1 MSEENKNLPK
11 VEKVEN
17 NEEKGSKKRDII
29 KNVAIIF
36 LAVML
41 LLTFFSNTIMNYS
54 LPQVSTQSIESGT
67 IKTQVRG
74 KGTIEL
80 VDPYNVIMDET
91 RTIASVRVKEGD
103 EVQEGDVLYVLEGI
117 ESEELATAKKDL
129 KTAET
134 AYLTG
139 LLDGSITMTTNS
151 EDAAAIQKNLAALQ
165 SVIDARQA
173 DIDLHTNNVN
183 TLTLQLKALGGT
195 YKADTTQYSID
206 VINAQRAVDLAKANR
221 DVYADLEKAYQ
232 AAVEARDNP
241 GTDEQGQPL
250 PPGPGPTPE
259 QTEGHNKYVEL
270 DKKVTEANSVLATK
284 KYNQDIAEAN
294 SSNDPNAAK
303 KVEIQRQIDIETE
316 GITLSKKALDDAQAN
331 KDKYVKE
338 MTGQVKGSSAVDEIN
353 NLRDKVAKLE
363 AKTMGSEIK
372 SPVTGK
378 VVTVSK
384 QAGEK
389 TEPKETVAVIQV
401 EGKGLCTK
409 ISVETRQANKVKVGD
424 PVMIEDYF
432 YYGCTANLAAIQP
445 DKDDPKNKRTLLFDL
460 VGEDFQAGG
469 TVSLAVGQANQ
480 SFNLVI
486 PKSGLREDTK
496 GKYILILESKAVPFG
511 TRYIA
516 KKVDVTQVYAE
527 DDMNVAIEA
536 AVEPWGTY
544 VITNQTKPIKNGDQ
558 VRLATEESK

>member
-173 DIDLHTNNVN
+173 DIDLHKNNSN
-183 TLTLQLKALGGT
+183 MIQLQIDALGEYTAPSTSGYDNEIAAQDRNIEKWTEEQKKYETTDPEYQELAKKISDAQLK
-195 YKADTTQYSID
+195 KID
-206 VINAQRAVDLAKANR
+206 LNYNKTVASNSTDPNKQQRDDLAKQKKIE
-221 DVYADLEKAYQ
+221 DQGVVLSEKAK
-232 AAVEARDNP
+232 AD
-241 GTDEQGQPL
+241 
-250 PPGPGPTPE
+250 
-259 QTEGHNKYVEL
+259 
-270 DKKVTEANSVLATK
+270 
-284 KYNQDIAEAN
+284 AE
-294 SSNDPNAAK
+294 
-303 KVEIQRQIDIETE
+303 
-316 GITLSKKALDDAQAN
+316 AN

-353 NLRDKVAKLE
+353 DLRDKVAKLE

-372 SPVTGK
+372 SPVAGK

-409 ISVETRQANKVKVGD
+409 ISVEARQASKVKVGD

>member
-1 MSEENKNLPK
+1 MYLK
-11 VEKVEN
+11 V
-17 NEEKGSKKRDII
+17 S
-29 KNVAIIF
+29 
-36 LAVML
+36 
-41 LLTFFSNTIMNYS
+41 
-54 LPQVSTQSIESGT
+54 
-67 IKTQVRG
+67 
-74 KGTIEL
+74 
-80 VDPYNVIMDET
+80 
-91 RTIASVRVKEGD
+91 
-103 EVQEGDVLYVLEGI
+103 
-117 ESEELATAKKDL
+117 
-129 KTAET
+129 
-134 AYLTG
+134 G

-165 SVIDARQA
+165 SVIDSRQA
-173 DIDLHTNNVN
+173 DIDLHKNNSN
-183 TLTLQLKALGGT
+183 MIQLQIEALGEYTAPDSKGYENQKAQNKRDIEKWEDQLSGLDKESQEYKDISKKIHDAT
-195 YKADTTQYSID
+195 MSNIDLDYQIAVTTNSEDPNKAKREELAKQKKIEDQGVVLSEKAKAD
-206 VINAQRAVDLAKANR
+206 
-221 DVYADLEKAYQ
+221 
-232 AAVEARDNP
+232 
-241 GTDEQGQPL
+241 
-250 PPGPGPTPE
+250 
-259 QTEGHNKYVEL
+259 
-270 DKKVTEANSVLATK
+270 
-284 KYNQDIAEAN
+284 AE
-294 SSNDPNAAK
+294 
-303 KVEIQRQIDIETE
+303 
-316 GITLSKKALDDAQAN
+316 AN

-338 MTGQVKGSSAVDEIN
+338 M
-353 NLRDKVAKLE
+353 KVAKLE

-372 SPVTGK
+372 SPVAGK

-469 TVSLAVGQANQ
+469 SVSLAVGQANQ

>member
-117 ESEELATAKKDL
+117 ESDELATAKKDL
-129 KTAET
+129 RDKET
-134 AYLTG
+134 AYLVSLLSGDYG
-139 LLDGSITMTTNS
+139 LTNNSDDVASIKRNLDSLQ
-151 EDAAAIQKNLAALQ
+151 AAM
-165 SVIDARQA
+165 DARQA
-173 DIDLHTNNVN
+173 DIDMHTNNVN
-183 TLTLQLKALGGT
+183 MIKYQLEVLGAVEFDTSSYDLQDKAYETNISAWTKEMEQISDQTSDRYKELQKKVYDEQLKRIDNEYNKQVAMANADPN
-195 YKADTTQYSID
+195 KAKR
-206 VINAQRAVDLAKANR
+206 NDLAKQQKIEAEG
-221 DVYADLEKAYQ
+221 VALSQKAY
-232 AAVEARDNP
+232 
-241 GTDEQGQPL
+241 
-250 PPGPGPTPE
+250 
-259 QTEGHNKYVEL
+259 
-270 DKKVTEANSVLATK
+270 
-284 KYNQDIAEAN
+284 
-294 SSNDPNAAK
+294 
-303 KVEIQRQIDIETE
+303 
-316 GITLSKKALDDAQAN
+316 DDAKIN
-331 KDKYVKE
+331 KDKYVSE
-338 MTGQVKGSSAVDEIN
+338 MTSQIKGSAATEELDD
-353 NLRDKVAKLE
+353 LRAKVAKLE

-372 SPVTGK
+372 SPVAGK

-469 TVSLAVGQANQ
+469 SVSLAVGQANQ

>member
-165 SVIDARQA
+165 SVIDSRQA
-173 DIDLHTNNVN
+173 DIDLHKNNSN
-183 TLTLQLKALGGT
+183 MIQLQIDALGEYTAPSTSNYDNEIAAQDRNIEKWTEEQKKYETTDPEYQELAKKISDAQLK
-195 YKADTTQYSID
+195 KID
-206 VINAQRAVDLAKANR
+206 LNYNKTVAANSTDPNKQQRDDLAKQKKIE
-221 DVYADLEKAYQ
+221 DQGVVLSEKAK
-232 AAVEARDNP
+232 AD
-241 GTDEQGQPL
+241 
-250 PPGPGPTPE
+250 
-259 QTEGHNKYVEL
+259 
-270 DKKVTEANSVLATK
+270 
-284 KYNQDIAEAN
+284 AE
-294 SSNDPNAAK
+294 
-303 KVEIQRQIDIETE
+303 
-316 GITLSKKALDDAQAN
+316 AN

-353 NLRDKVAKLE
+353 DLRDKVAKLE

-372 SPVTGK
+372 SPVAGK

-409 ISVETRQANKVKVGD
+409 ISVEARQASKVKVGD

>member
-134 AYLTG
+134 NYLTG

-173 DIDLHTNNVN
+173 DIDLHKNNSN
-183 TLTLQLKALGGT
+183 MIQLQIDALGEYTAPSTSNYDNEIAAQDRNIEKWTEEQKKYESTDPEYQELAKKISDAQLK
-195 YKADTTQYSID
+195 KID
-206 VINAQRAVDLAKANR
+206 LNYNKTVASNSTDPNKQQRDDLAKQKKIE
-221 DVYADLEKAYQ
+221 DQGVVLSEKAK
-232 AAVEARDNP
+232 AD
-241 GTDEQGQPL
+241 
-250 PPGPGPTPE
+250 
-259 QTEGHNKYVEL
+259 
-270 DKKVTEANSVLATK
+270 
-284 KYNQDIAEAN
+284 AE
-294 SSNDPNAAK
+294 
-303 KVEIQRQIDIETE
+303 
-316 GITLSKKALDDAQAN
+316 AN

-353 NLRDKVAKLE
+353 DLRDKVAKLE

-372 SPVTGK
+372 SPVAGK

-469 TVSLAVGQANQ
+469 SVSLAVGQANQ

>member
-173 DIDLHTNNVN
+173 DIDLHKNNSN
-183 TLTLQLKALGGT
+183 MIQLQIDALGEYTAPSTSNYDNEIAAQDRNIEKWTEEQKKYESTDPEYQELAKKISDAQLK
-195 YKADTTQYSID
+195 KID
-206 VINAQRAVDLAKANR
+206 LNYNKTVASNSTDPNKQQRDDLAKQKKIE
-221 DVYADLEKAYQ
+221 DQGVVLSEKAK
-232 AAVEARDNP
+232 AD
-241 GTDEQGQPL
+241 
-250 PPGPGPTPE
+250 
-259 QTEGHNKYVEL
+259 
-270 DKKVTEANSVLATK
+270 
-284 KYNQDIAEAN
+284 AE
-294 SSNDPNAAK
+294 
-303 KVEIQRQIDIETE
+303 
-316 GITLSKKALDDAQAN
+316 AN

-353 NLRDKVAKLE
+353 DLRDKVAKLE

-372 SPVTGK
+372 SPVAGK

-469 TVSLAVGQANQ
+469 SVSLAVGQANQ

>member
-173 DIDLHTNNVN
+173 DIDLHKNNSN
-183 TLTLQLKALGGT
+183 MIQLQIDALGEYTAPSTSGYDNEIAAQDRNIEKWTEEQKKYESTDPEYQELAKKISDAQLK
-195 YKADTTQYSID
+195 KID
-206 VINAQRAVDLAKANR
+206 LNYNKTVASNSTDPNKQQRDDLAKQKKIE
-221 DVYADLEKAYQ
+221 DQGVVLSEKAK
-232 AAVEARDNP
+232 AD
-241 GTDEQGQPL
+241 
-250 PPGPGPTPE
+250 
-259 QTEGHNKYVEL
+259 
-270 DKKVTEANSVLATK
+270 
-284 KYNQDIAEAN
+284 AE
-294 SSNDPNAAK
+294 
-303 KVEIQRQIDIETE
+303 
-316 GITLSKKALDDAQAN
+316 AN

-353 NLRDKVAKLE
+353 DLRDKVAKLE

-372 SPVTGK
+372 SPVAGK

-469 TVSLAVGQANQ
+469 SVSLAVGQANQ

>member
-173 DIDLHTNNVN
+173 DIDLHENNVN
-183 TLTLQLKALGGT
+183 MIDYQLKALGEVQEV
-195 YKADTTQYSID
+195 DTSSYVAQDELYQKN
-206 VINAQRAVDLAKANR
+206 INTWTKQLEMISDKESQEAKDLQKKINDEEIKQINNKYNMEVAKAN
-221 DVYADLEKAYQ
+221 A
-232 AAVEARDNP
+232 
-241 GTDEQGQPL
+241 
-250 PPGPGPTPE
+250 
-259 QTEGHNKYVEL
+259 
-270 DKKVTEANSVLATK
+270 
-284 KYNQDIAEAN
+284 
-294 SSNDPNAAK
+294 DPNKDKRIELAK
-303 KVEIQRQIDIETE
+303 QKQIEDQ
-316 GITLSKKALDDAQAN
+316 GVVLSKKAKADAEAN

-353 NLRDKVAKLE
+353 DLRDKVAKLE

-372 SPVTGK
+372 SPVAGK

-469 TVSLAVGQANQ
+469 SVSLAVGQANQ

>member
-173 DIDLHTNNVN
+173 DIDLHKNNSN
-183 TLTLQLKALGGT
+183 MIQLQIDALGEYTAPSTSNYDNEIAAQDRNIEKWTEEQKKYESTDPEYQELAKKISDAQLK
-195 YKADTTQYSID
+195 KID
-206 VINAQRAVDLAKANR
+206 LNYNKTVASNSTDPNKQQRDDLAKQKKIE
-221 DVYADLEKAYQ
+221 DQGVVLSEKAK
-232 AAVEARDNP
+232 AD
-241 GTDEQGQPL
+241 
-250 PPGPGPTPE
+250 
-259 QTEGHNKYVEL
+259 
-270 DKKVTEANSVLATK
+270 
-284 KYNQDIAEAN
+284 AE
-294 SSNDPNAAK
+294 
-303 KVEIQRQIDIETE
+303 
-316 GITLSKKALDDAQAN
+316 AN

-353 NLRDKVAKLE
+353 DLRDKVAKLE

-372 SPVTGK
+372 SPVAGK